1 MRTWPDKWIIPHKPA
16 VTSNVKQL
24 GLSIPLAG
32 ISCHLTLLEDAAMV
46 AEKRKHIRRKIVT
59 RATFA
64 ANEHSAR
71 VDCLVTDMS
80 QTGARIFAKTKQE
93 MPKNF
98 LLFLATRVMRRCAT
112 IWQKDREAGVH
123 FRYPLSVDRAKEG

>member
-1 MRTWPDKWIIPHKPA
+1 
-16 VTSNVKQL
+16 
-24 GLSIPLAG
+24 
-32 ISCHLTLLEDAAMV
+32 LLEDAAMV
-46 AEKRKHIRRKIVT
+46 AEKRKHIRRKTVT

-64 ANEHSAR
+64 ADEHSTR

-80 QTGARIFAKTKQE
+80 QTGARIFTKTKQE

-112 IWQKDREAGVH
+112 IWQKDRETGVR